1 MDIDEIGQLYRTH
14 AGQLLGSLMRT
25 FHDLDL
31 CEELLQES
39 LIVAIERW
47 PTDGTP
53 DQPAAWL
60 LTVARRRGIDRVCRT
75 AVGIEKTHLATRGH
89 AALSASDDPLELL
102 AGEESDDLG
111 RDLADGVRDDQLRL
125 VFLCC
130 HPALA
135 PEAQVALTLRA
146 VAGLATDEIARAF
159 LLDEAT
165 MAQRLVRAKRK
176 IKMAGIPFTMPDRAH
191 VVDRL
196 EVVLHVI
203 YLVFNEGYAA
213 TDGDELVRRELTTEA
228 IRLARRLLE
237 LVPDEPDVQA
247 ELGLMLLH
255 DSRRSTRTSTT
266 GDLVLLADQDR
277 SRWDRD
283 QIAEG
288 TALVDRSF
296 ARGRIG
302 RYQLEGA
309 IAALH
314 AGAASSDATD
324 WPQIAAL
331 YSVLERVAPSA
342 VVSLN
347 RAVAVA
353 MAQGP
358 EAGLLVA
365 DAVHREG
372 SLDRSHRL
380 HATRA
385 ELLRRAG
392 RTHEAVVAYR
402 RALELVGTQPERRY
416 LVERLSQIDPDA
428 AQ

>member
-60 LTVARRRGIDRVCRT
+60 LTVARRRGVDRIRRA
-75 AVGIEKTHLATRGH
+75 AVGIEKTRLATR
-89 AALSASDDPLELL
+89 ADEVLTAPDDPLELL
-102 AGEESDDLG
+102 AGDPAG
-111 RDLADGVRDDQLRL
+111 GVRDDQLRL

-176 IKMAGIPFTMPDRAH
+176 IKMAGIPFTMPDQAH

-247 ELGLMLLH
+247 GLGLMLLH

-353 MAQGP
+353 MAHGP

>member
-60 LTVARRRGIDRVCRT
+60 LTVARRRGIDRVRRA
-75 AVGIEKTHLATRGH
+75 AVGIEKTHLATR
-89 AALSASDDPLELL
+89 ADEVLTAPDDPLELL
-102 AGEESDDLG
+102 AGDPAG
-111 RDLADGVRDDQLRL
+111 GVRDDQLRL

-130 HPALA
+130 HPSLA

-247 ELGLMLLH
+247 GLGLMLLH

-277 SRWDRD
+277 LLWDRD

-331 YSVLERVAPSA
+331 YGVLERVAPSA

-392 RTHEAVVAYR
+392 RADEAVVAYR

-428 AQ
+428 PQ

>member
-60 LTVARRRGIDRVCRT
+60 LTVARRRGIDRVRRA
-75 AVGIEKTHLATRGH
+75 AVGIEKTHLATR
-89 AALSASDDPLELL
+89 ADEVLTAPDDPLELL
-102 AGEESDDLG
+102 AGDPAG
-111 RDLADGVRDDQLRL
+111 GVRDDQLRL

-135 PEAQVALTLRA
+135 PEAQVARPLRA
-146 VAGLATDEIARAF
+146 GAGRATDEIARAF

-176 IKMAGIPFTMPDRAH
+176 IKMAGISFTMPDRAH

-247 ELGLMLLH
+247 GLGLMLLH

-277 SRWDRD
+277 LLWDRD

-331 YSVLERVAPSA
+331 YGVLERVAPSA

-392 RTHEAVVAYR
+392 RADEAVVAYR

-428 AQ
+428 PQ

>member
-1 MDIDEIGQLYRTH
+1 M
-14 AGQLLGSLMRT
+14 
-25 FHDLDL
+25 
-31 CEELLQES
+31 
-39 LIVAIERW
+39 
-47 PTDGTP
+47 
-53 DQPAAWL
+53 
-60 LTVARRRGIDRVCRT
+60 
-75 AVGIEKTHLATRGH
+75 GIEKTHLATR
-89 AALSASDDPLELL
+89 ADEVLTAPDDPLELL
-102 AGEESDDLG
+102 AGDPAG
-111 RDLADGVRDDQLRL
+111 GVRDDQLRL

-130 HPALA
+130 HPSLA

-176 IKMAGIPFTMPDRAH
+176 IKMAGISFTMPDRAH

-247 ELGLMLLH
+247 GLGLMLLH

-277 SRWDRD
+277 LLWDRD

-331 YSVLERVAPSA
+331 YGVLERVAPSA

-392 RTHEAVVAYR
+392 RADEAVVAYR

-428 AQ
+428 PQ

>member
-1 MDIDEIGQLYRTH
+1 LDVDELGQLYRTH

-31 CEELLQES
+31 CEELLHES
-39 LIVAIERW
+39 LIVAMERW
-47 PTDGTP
+47 PSDGTP

-60 LTVARRRGIDRVCRT
+60 LTVARRRGVDRVRRA
-75 AVGIEKTHLATRGH
+75 AVGIEKASLATRTE
-89 AALSASDDPLELL
+89 AALAVPDDPLELL
-102 AGEESDDLG
+102 IGDAAGSSD
-111 RDLADGVRDDQLRL
+111 DGVRDDQLRL
-125 VFLCC
+125 LFLCC

-176 IKMAGIPFTMPDRAH
+176 IKVAGIPFTMPDRAH
-191 VVDRL
+191 LVDRL
-196 EVVLHVI
+196 EVVLRVI

-213 TDGDELVRRELTTEA
+213 TDGDELVRRALTTEA
-228 IRLARRLLE
+228 IRLGSRLLE

-247 ELGLMLLH
+247 AVGLMLLH

-277 SRWDRD
+277 SLWDRA

-296 ARGRIG
+296 GRGRVG

-331 YSVLERVAPSA
+331 YGVLERLEPSA

-358 EAGLLVA
+358 EAGLLLA
-365 DAVHREG
+365 DAVHRDG

-392 RTHEAVVAYR
+392 RPVEAAVAYR
-402 RALELVGTQPERRY
+402 RALQLVGTEPERRF
-416 LVERLSQIDPDA
+416 LLERLSQMDA
-428 AQ
+428 DARQ

>member
-60 LTVARRRGIDRVCRT
+60 LTVARRRGVDRIRRA
-75 AVGIEKTHLATRGH
+75 AVGIEKTRLATR
-89 AALSASDDPLELL
+89 ADEVLTAPDDPLELL
-102 AGEESDDLG
+102 AGDPAG
-111 RDLADGVRDDQLRL
+111 GVRDDQLRL

-247 ELGLMLLH
+247 GLGLMLLH

>member
-60 LTVARRRGIDRVCRT
+60 LTVARRRGIDRVRRA
-75 AVGIEKTHLATRGH
+75 AVGIEKTHLATR
-89 AALSASDDPLELL
+89 ADEVLTASDDPLELL
-102 AGEESDDLG
+102 AGDPAG
-111 RDLADGVRDDQLRL
+111 GVRDDQLRL

-130 HPALA
+130 HPSLA

-176 IKMAGIPFTMPDRAH
+176 IKMAGISFTMPDRAH

-247 ELGLMLLH
+247 GLGLMLLH

-277 SRWDRD
+277 LLWDRD

-331 YSVLERVAPSA
+331 YGVLERVAPSA

-392 RTHEAVVAYR
+392 RADEAVVAYR

-428 AQ
+428 PQ